1 MNQGADERRVD
12 AFAWSTRR
20 KPVITKAFQRV
31 VECWGDASPE
41 GQVTDFK
48 RAVKAQGEQSLLF
61 SGIEWPSEAARDAG
75 NTPEAQYQMANYLF
89 ERGSPSAALAQLD
102 AALRLSSLSA
112 PERSRIKARR
122 AEIMASEPDL
132 KRQPG
137 QPTVEADP

>member
-1 MNQGADERRVD
+1 MLQLRNQACEHSLKGRPEMNQGADERRVD

-31 VECWGDASPE
+31 VECWGDALPE

-75 NTPEAQYQMANYLF
+75 NKTFMNDPRMKTF
-89 ERGSPSAALAQLD
+89 G
-102 AALRLSSLSA
+102 
-112 PERSRIKARR
+112 
-122 AEIMASEPDL
+122 
-132 KRQPG
+132 G
-137 QPTVEADP
+137 QAF